1 MAVNPYKLLRRAA
14 SLRSERLRLA
24 GAWLLSRTGRRHV
37 GVFLDPVLACNLRCR
52 MCYFSDETRRAT
64 LHGRLDEETLNK
76 LAQTLFP
83 RALKLQIGCGAEP
96 TLYGKL
102 PAVVALGKQC
112 GVPYISITTNGQL
125 LNRKLMNELLQAG
138 LDEVTLSLHGL
149 TPATYEGM
157 MTGAKFARLEE
168 TAALLMETKRTFP
181 KFAIRINYTMNAT
194 NTDELALLPSF
205 LGRLPADVVQLR
217 PVQKIGETDW
227 QDFSLQHIEDVY
239 ETMLVPLSQELQQK
253 GITVLMP
260 GPEDLQQLETPP
272 TLLAAA
278 LQELTYCN
286 IDPQNAAKAALP
298 KMSFKRLLRLLL
310 GGNKV
315 EPEKG
320 RGITKKLAYHI
331 T

>member
-52 MCYFSDETRRAT
+52 MCYFSDEKRRAT
-64 LHGRLDEETLNK
+64 LHGRLDKETLK
-76 LAQTLFP
+76 TLAQTLFP

-96 TLYGKL
+96 TLYRKL

-125 LNRKLMNELLQAG
+125 LNRELLNELLQAG
-138 LDEVTLSLHGL
+138 LNEVTLSLHGL

-168 TAALLMETKRTFP
+168 TAALLKKTKRTYP
-181 KFAIRINYTMNAT
+181 KFVIRINYTMNAA
-194 NTDELALLPSF
+194 NTDELTLLPT
-205 LGRLPADVVQLR
+205 LMERLPADVVQLR

-227 QDFSLQHIEDVY
+227 QDFSLSHIEDVY
-239 ETMLVPLSQELQQK
+239 DTLLIPLSQELKQK

-260 GPEDLQQLETPP
+260 MPEDLQELETPP
-272 TLLAAA
+272 TPLAAA

-286 IDPQNAAKAALP
+286 IDPQNAANATLP
-298 KMSFKRLLRLLL
+298 KMSFKRMLRLLL
-310 GGNKV
+310 GGNKAKGD
-315 EPEKG
+315 KG
-320 RGITKKLAYHI
+320 RDITKKLAYKI
-331 T
+331 S